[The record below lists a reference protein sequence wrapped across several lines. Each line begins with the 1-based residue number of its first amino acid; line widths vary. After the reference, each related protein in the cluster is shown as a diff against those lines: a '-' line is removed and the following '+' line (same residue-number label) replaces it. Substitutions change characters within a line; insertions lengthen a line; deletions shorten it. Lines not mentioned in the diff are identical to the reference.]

1 MLVRTS
7 AALGEYPKR
16 STERLAFWADAAPR
30 RAMLSWRGAGGAW
43 ESLTYGEAFAAVRRV
58 GQALLDRGLSAERPV
73 VILSGND
80 RDHALLS
87 LAAQHVGVTVA
98 PVSPAYSTASGD
110 FTTLK
115 HAMRLL
121 TPGLVFAGAGAGFDR
136 AIDAAVR
143 PANGGVE
150 VVRALGALLATR
162 ETDAVDRAHAAIEP
176 DSIAKILLT
185 SGSTA
190 MPKGVVNT
198 HRMLGSNQAMIEHVM
213 PFLREEPPVLVDW
226 LPWHHTFGGNHNV
239 GLVIHNGG
247 TLYIDEGRPV
257 PGLFS
262 ASVTN
267 LSEIATTVYL
277 NVPRGYEELVKA
289 MRGNEALRRMF
300 FSRVRVLFYAAAA
313 LAQHVADE
321 LDRLAL
327 EACGERLIMVTGL
340 GATETAPLA
349 ICRTWDSPLSV
360 AIGLPV
366 PEVEMKL
373 VPQGDKLEARVK
385 GPNVTPGYWRQDEL
399 TRQAFDHEGFYGFGD
414 CVRFIDPDDISAGFA
429 FDGRL
434 AEDFKLSTG
443 TWVNVGPLRARIIAH
458 FAPCIR
464 DAVITGHDRDSL
476 GMLGVPDLDACRALC
491 PELPA
496 SADASTVLADMRV
509 HSWVA
514 GRLTSFAASNAGS
527 SKQVVRAMLLE
538 EPPSLD
544 ALEVTDK
551 GSLNQRAILKRRA
564 ALVDELYKVE
574 LYNAELY
581 DVELNARAPSPRVI
595 VLAAAAAGN
604 QGRVS

>member
-1 MLVRTS
+1 
-7 AALGEYPKR
+7 
-16 STERLAFWADAAPR
+16 
-30 RAMLSWRGAGGAW
+30 
-43 ESLTYGEAFAAVRRV
+43 
-58 GQALLDRGLSAERPV
+58 
-73 VILSGND
+73 
-80 RDHALLS
+80 
-87 LAAQHVGVTVA
+87 
-98 PVSPAYSTASGD
+98 
-110 FTTLK
+110 
-115 HAMRLL
+115 
-121 TPGLVFAGAGAGFDR
+121 
-136 AIDAAVR
+136 
-143 PANGGVE
+143 
-150 VVRALGALLATR
+150 
-162 ETDAVDRAHAAIEP
+162 
-176 DSIAKILLT
+176 
-185 SGSTA
+185 
-190 MPKGVVNT
+190 
-198 HRMLGSNQAMIEHVM
+198 
-213 PFLREEPPVLVDW
+213 
-226 LPWHHTFGGNHNV
+226 
-239 GLVIHNGG
+239 
-247 TLYIDEGRPV
+247 
-257 PGLFS
+257 
-262 ASVTN
+262 
-267 LSEIATTVYL
+267 
-277 NVPRGYEELVKA
+277 
-289 MRGNEALRRMF
+289 
-300 FSRVRVLFYAAAA
+300 
-313 LAQHVADE
+313 
-321 LDRLAL
+321 
-327 EACGERLIMVTGL
+327 
-340 GATETAPLA
+340 
-349 ICRTWDSPLSV
+349 
-360 AIGLPV
+360 
-366 PEVEMKL
+366 
-373 VPQGDKLEARVK
+373 VK

-595 VLAAAAAGN
+595 VLAAAAAGH